1 MQQQAGNRSIDPLF
15 LPFFT
20 GLGESKLRF
29 PRCLSCGQFHWYPLP
44 LCPHCRSA
52 SIEWT
57 EVAGTATVFT
67 WTEVH
72 HAFDRDFELKPPYLV
87 ALIEFSDAPGIRLV
101 TNIVGETATGI
112 AIGQKISPQFG
123 ERNGVPY
130 VQFKPA
136 LS

>member
-1 MQQQAGNRSIDPLF
+1 VQQQAGNRSIDPLF
-15 LPFFT
+15 LPFLT
-20 GLGESKLRF
+20 GQGESKLRF
-29 PRCLSCGQFHWYPLP
+29 
-44 LCPHCRSA
+44 PHCRSA